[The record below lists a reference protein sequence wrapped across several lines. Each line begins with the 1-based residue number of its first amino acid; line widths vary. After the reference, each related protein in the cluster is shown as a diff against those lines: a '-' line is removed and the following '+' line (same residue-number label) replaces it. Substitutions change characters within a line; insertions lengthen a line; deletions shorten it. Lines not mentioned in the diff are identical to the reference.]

1 MFVEL
6 LFVIHTEAIQVGWDL
21 RVFSFFFFFEK
32 PFFWT
37 IVEKKNFRTRRG
49 FLQQFS
55 LGVVRF
61 SVDDTHSGG
70 RVPRFLRLSS
80 QAIWEEER
88 ESERERKGERREGRG
103 KGSSSFHQKHRVR
116 LLFLPH
122 FIEEGHYSRR
132 LTGTPFFPTLTT
144 PHQRSSRC
152 RRRRRTL
159 GYAVACSRQWYRR
172 KRGERLG
179 PLYNSRR
186 GRRYQGEINII
197 NNIVK
202 KIQPAAPATVTL
214 ALPRNVSL
222 ASW

>member
-1 MFVEL
+1 MIHDRCHKT
-6 LFVIHTEAIQVGWDL
+6 VIQIGRDF
-21 RVFSFFFFFEK
+21 RVFDESFLLDNK
-32 PFFWT
+32 
-37 IVEKKNFRTRRG
+37 VEKKNFRWHPAW

-61 SVDDTHSGG
+61 SVDDTRSGG
-70 RVPRFLRLSS
+70 RLPRFLRLSS

-88 ESERERKGERREGRG
+88 ESERERERRRG
-103 KGSSSFHQKHRVR
+103 KRSSSFHQKHRVR

-144 PHQRSSRC
+144 PHHRSSRC
-152 RRRRRTL
+152 RRRRRRTL

-202 KIQPAAPATVTL
+202 KIQPAAPATVTP